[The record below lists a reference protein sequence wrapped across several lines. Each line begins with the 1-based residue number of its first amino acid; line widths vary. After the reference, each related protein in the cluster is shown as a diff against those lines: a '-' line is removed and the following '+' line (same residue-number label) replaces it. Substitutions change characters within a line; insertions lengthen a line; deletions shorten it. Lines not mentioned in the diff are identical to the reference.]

1 MKISFTLNG
10 VCRSVSAEPGESLQ
24 VLLQRIGIPSV
35 RSSDDREGFAGSDTI
50 LFDGKAVLAGLMV
63 AGQAEGH
70 AIETVEGLAKGS
82 RLSVL
87 QEAMIE
93 AGVVQSGY
101 NTPAAALL
109 LEDLLRRREE
119 PTEDEVRDALSGLF
133 SRATGYKQFFLA
145 VKMACTRRSGGVWSA
160 PVAPAFGDG
169 LYVIGKSA
177 RKIDGGKLAAGMKA
191 YVEDRAE
198 TGSCVLLMLRSPHAH
213 AFIRSID
220 TARAQALPGVVLVID
235 HRTCPDVAYG
245 QAGQGFPEPSP
256 YDYRMFSRTVRHV
269 GDRVAAVVAEDEATA
284 RRALGLIEV
293 SYDVMPPVLSL
304 DEAMAGSLTPVHA
317 DHLGDI
323 VYQLSIGAD
332 AGRNLAASASGGTG
346 NVDEGFRR
354 RRSWLSARIRRA
366 GSSARHSSPMSHTRK
381 WTGTAWW
388 FMPRHRCPGTCGGF
402 SRGSSQCRKT
412 AFAS

>member
-1 MKISFTLNG
+1 
-10 VCRSVSAEPGESLQ
+10 
-24 VLLQRIGIPSV
+24 
-35 RSSDDREGFAGSDTI
+35 
-50 LFDGKAVLAGLMV
+50 MV

-145 VKMACTRRSGGVWSA
+145 VRMACTRRSGGVWSA

-169 LYVIGKSA
+169 LHVIGKSA

-256 YDYRMFSRTVRHV
+256 YDYRMFSRTAGTWETGWRLLSQ
-269 GDRVAAVVAEDEATA
+269 RTRQ
-284 RRALGLIEV
+284 RRGAP
-293 SYDVMPPVLSL
+293 S
-304 DEAMAGSLTPVHA
+304 GSSRRTMMSCRRFSPWTK
-317 DHLGDI
+317 
-323 VYQLSIGAD
+323 QWP
-332 AGRNLAASASGGTG
+332 AASHQCTRTISATSSTSCPSGPTRAGTSRPAPRRHG
-346 NVDEGFRR
+346 ECDEGF
-354 RRSWLSARIRRA
+354 
-366 GSSARHSSPMSHTRK
+366 PD
-381 WTGTAWW
+381 
-388 FMPRHRCPGTCGGF
+388 GGG
-402 SRGSSQCRKT
+402 RG
-412 AFAS
+412 